1 MHATTLS
8 LLATLLVIILV
19 SFPSATAEGM
29 TSHPWLTYLA
39 YTYTSSICSTNPNLG
54 VKIKKALDENQNT
67 LSMASS
73 FPDYF
78 YLPSWATGV
87 SEDLMQPYRDSSED
101 SHWPPFQSTLAE
113 YIRKLPDFNDTEWS
127 KNTSQAVAQLFGM
140 GSHFM
145 VDMTWEGLQNPG
157 VAKNVTYWTAL
168 ARGRGFSSFMSAQNW
183 GDGGYGNHN
192 EMPTNLASD
201 SGLPFLGLAN
211 PVAVGFD
218 NSDRNLAA
226 YPNALMGQLLRNAGH
241 DVDDA
246 VINRVSIIYDL
257 LFTLINVLGPYLNG
271 AIDELMY
278 EQPKAAE
285 DLFEY
290 PVGGLIDMGWW
301 VAQVWQRYASWLESG
316 TPFGGDAAFLERIS
330 TLKRAQQRQHLRG
343 RGDST
348 PPPNPFINDGGAC
361 SYCDDYAG
369 WSKQCFDKLQP
380 VVASLKDFGSYAQKF
395 KQLWE
400 KEDFQH
406 PVTSLVSI
414 VSELGDGAVDF
425 FPNSIDF
432 IRVCP
437 AAGCDQQC
445 ENVQQRAKAECPCH
459 PVCWKP
465 RHR

>member
-39 YTYTSSICSTNPNLG
+39 YTYTSSIRSTNPNLG

-78 YLPSWATGV
+78 YLPSWAIGV
-87 SEDLMQPYRDSSED
+87 SEDLMQPYRDASED
-101 SHWPPFQSTLAE
+101 PHWPPFQSTLAE

-271 AIDELMY
+271 AIDELMN

-348 PPPNPFINDGGAC
+348 PP
-361 SYCDDYAG
+361 
-369 WSKQCFDKLQP
+369 L
-380 VVASLKDFGSYAQKF
+380 
-395 KQLWE
+395 
-400 KEDFQH
+400 
-406 PVTSLVSI
+406 
-414 VSELGDGAVDF
+414 
-425 FPNSIDF
+425 
-432 IRVCP
+432 
-437 AAGCDQQC
+437 
-445 ENVQQRAKAECPCH
+445 
-459 PVCWKP
+459 
-465 RHR
+465 